1 MNRGEFMNL
10 VYGSASHKDVVRI
23 GLAYDLAKKLSKGQ
37 FRREIDADG
46 KPVRYFEHL
55 RRVAFLLINRGV
67 TDADVIIAALLH
79 DSIEDTEETRL
90 VSTIV
95 HALFGVEVQWLV
107 VSLTK
112 VPKAGYYERLRAS
125 AESTQG
131 LVLLVKAADRL
142 DNLSTLP
149 LDDAA
154 FCEKQ
159 KRETRDV
166 LLPIFVSEAKYVQ
179 QKHMACYLS
188 LINDIKLKCG

>member
-1 MNRGEFMNL
+1 MNHDEFMNL
-10 VYGSASHKDVVRI
+10 VYGIATQKDVMRI

-37 FRREIDADG
+37 LRRELDADG

-55 RRVAFLLINRGV
+55 RRVALSLINRGV

-95 HALFGVEVQWLV
+95 HALFGDEVQWLV
-107 VSLTK
+107 VNLTK
-112 VPKAGYYERLRAS
+112 VPKAGYYDRLRMY
-125 AESTQG
+125 AESTKG
-131 LVLLVKAADRL
+131 CVLLVKAADRL

-149 LDDAA
+149 LDDVA

-159 KRETRDV
+159 KRETRDI
-166 LLPIFVSEAKYVQ
+166 LLPIFVSETRRVQ
-179 QKHMACYLS
+179 LHHMTCYLS
-188 LINDIKLKCG
+188 LIDDIKLKCS